1 MVSENNKR
9 IAKNTI
15 LLYVRTL
22 FCQLLSLYTS
32 RKILEILGASDFGVY
47 NVVGGVVVMLAFLN
61 GSMAVATSRFLTIE
75 LGRKDLKAYN
85 KIFSMGVNI
94 HLFLALVVFII
105 AETAGLWFLNSYLN
119 IPDDRMVA
127 ANWVF
132 QTSLITILLSI
143 IQTPYMASIT
153 AHEHM
158 NIYAYVS
165 MIESILKLGA
175 VFLLLAISF
184 DQLIVYGFLMLGV
197 TINSVIIYR
206 FYCLKHFSE
215 CKYHNSWDLGLFR
228 SMLGFTGWNMF
239 GTVAWTLKGQ
249 GCNMLMNIFGGPI
262 VNAARGVSY
271 QVSSA
276 LQSLVGGFSTAVAP
290 QLTKNYASENRE
302 ALNRLLMTSSKIS
315 FILLYILALPVF
327 LELPYLLDLWLVNV
341 PPYVHVFTRI
351 IILES
356 LCETLGSPM
365 ITTLLA
371 TGKIKWYQIVVG
383 SVMLFN
389 IPVSYA
395 LLKIGLPIF
404 IPLVVSLVL
413 TVLAL
418 MLRLWF
424 CKRLISLSVREYVSK
439 VLMPLGA
446 VLLLSPLLPMIVSIH
461 TNEGFFRLLM
471 TVSVSLI
478 SVGACVYFLG
488 LSSNERCLVQG
499 LVHNKLKRVL

>member
-22 FCQLLSLYTS
+22 FCQLLGLYTS

-94 HLFLALVVFII
+94 HLFLALVVFIV

-119 IPDDRMVA
+119 IPDERMMA
-127 ANWVF
+127 ANCVF
-132 QTSLITILLSI
+132 QTSLIAILLSI

-165 MIESILKLGA
+165 MTESVLKLGM
-175 VFLLLAISF
+175 VFLLLTISS
-184 DQLIVYGFLMLGV
+184 DKLIAYGLLMLGV

-206 FYCLKHFSE
+206 LYCLKHFSE
-215 CKYHNSWDLGLFR
+215 CKYHNSWDTKLFQ

-239 GTVAWTLKGQ
+239 GTIAWALKGQ

-276 LQSLVGGFSTAVAP
+276 LQSLVSGFSTAVAP
-290 QLTKNYASENRE
+290 QLTKSYASENRE
-302 ALNRLLMTSSKIS
+302 ALNRLLMASSKIS
-315 FILLYILALPVF
+315 FILLYFFALPVF
-327 LELPYLLDLWLVNV
+327 LELPYLLDLWLVDV
-341 PPYVHVFTRI
+341 PPHVHIFTRI

-365 ITTLLA
+365 ITSLLA
-371 TGKIKWYQIVVG
+371 TGKIKWYQFVVG
-383 SVMLFN
+383 SVMLLN
-389 IPVSYA
+389 IPISYA
-395 LLKIGLPIF
+395 LLKMGLPIS
-404 IPLVVSLVL
+404 IPLFVSLVL
-413 TVLAL
+413 TILAL
-418 MLRLWF
+418 ILRLWF
-424 CKRLISLSVREYVSK
+424 CRRQISLSVREYIYK

-446 VLLLSPLLPMIVSIH
+446 VILLSPILPTIVSAYM
-461 TNEGFFRLLM
+461 NEGFFRLLA
-471 TVSVSLI
+471 TVFISLI
-478 SVGACVYFLG
+478 SVGGCVYFLG
-488 LSSNERCLVQG
+488 LSNKERSLVQG
-499 LVHNKLKRVL
+499 LIYNKLRGVL